1 MRDEPA
7 PLHLAIPSILGPYLV
22 QPTNTSMLASS
33 QSKTELI
40 RLRATTR
47 KPLRVINGPDRPGIQ
62 LPLCPR
68 KRTQVGHRS
77 MSGLGPQPDSCTAAM
92 TKRWPHSGRPAAY
105 KARVVISSQSFG
117 PEPRRESPRKTL
129 AVSRVQARP
138 SSLPGN
144 ERRSVFRSFS
154 AKALKSRSQCQVPPL
169 VSRARRRRLRS
180 LWRCAAEMRRES
192 PAILPCPRSR
202 HSG

>member
-77 MSGLGPQPDSCTAAM
+77 MSGLCQ
-92 TKRWPHSGRPAAY
+92 K
-105 KARVVISSQSFG
+105 
-117 PEPRRESPRKTL
+117 
-129 AVSRVQARP
+129 RP
-138 SSLPGN
+138 S
-144 ERRSVFRSFS
+144 
-154 AKALKSRSQCQVPPL
+154 AKF
-169 VSRARRRRLRS
+169 
-180 LWRCAAEMRRES
+180 
-192 PAILPCPRSR
+192 AILGFCAKVPNEKANRYSE
-202 HSG
+202 